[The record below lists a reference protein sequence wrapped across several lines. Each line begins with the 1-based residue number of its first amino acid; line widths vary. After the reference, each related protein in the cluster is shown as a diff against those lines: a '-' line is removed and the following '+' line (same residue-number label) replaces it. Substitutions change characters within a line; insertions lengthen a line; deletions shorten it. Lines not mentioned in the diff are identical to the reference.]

1 MRLARL
7 LAFVNI
13 FVESPE
19 MDNVVTALCK
29 LEDIVDVYEVTGEF
43 DIVTLISAEDTETF
57 RRVLQNKI
65 QKIKG
70 VKSTESV
77 IVLKAHKGPK

>member
-1 MRLARL
+1 LARL

-19 MDNVVTALCK
+19 MDSVVKALCE
-29 LEDIVDVYEVTGEF
+29 LEDVVDVYEVTGEF
-43 DIVTLISAEDTETF
+43 DVVTLISAEDTETF

-70 VKSTESV
+70 VKSTVSV
-77 IVLKAHKGPK
+77 IVLKAHRGPK